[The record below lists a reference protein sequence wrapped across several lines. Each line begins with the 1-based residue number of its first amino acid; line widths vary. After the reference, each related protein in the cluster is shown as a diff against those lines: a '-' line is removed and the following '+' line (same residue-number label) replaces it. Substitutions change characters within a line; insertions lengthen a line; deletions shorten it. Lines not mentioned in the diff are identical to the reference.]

1 MEGVVAARRL
11 RKSMLQGNYLENS
24 NEKRHHVK
32 SNYKV
37 NEKEET
43 NGVFYSIKSKIVI
56 KSIITVT
63 LLIICSIVKLLYK
76 GNLENN
82 QYIKVI
88 VEEYKKD
95 FSKEETLNY
104 FEEKISTIYGN
115 INYLFPDKL
124 VELVTNNY
132 ENSIKPYIL
141 NFSFSNM
148 IKKDNGLRE
157 NVIIYNES
165 KESEVSIYNEEEK
178 KDEPEKVEEIGGMGG
193 GNETLE
199 DSSSINNI
207 DEEVSKIK
215 ELGIEIKWPVKGTIT
230 SKYGEREEIFKDIGK
245 YHTGLDIANKSNT
258 EIFSATSGTVTK
270 IEYNNKYYG
279 NNVEITTNGVVFKYA
294 HLNEILTSEGKT
306 VDNSRVIGKMGSTGY
321 STGPHL
327 HFEIRYENKT
337 IDPEKLLP

>member
-1 MEGVVAARRL
+1 
-11 RKSMLQGNYLENS
+11 
-24 NEKRHHVK
+24 
-32 SNYKV
+32 
-37 NEKEET
+37 
-43 NGVFYSIKSKIVI
+43 
-56 KSIITVT
+56 
-63 LLIICSIVKLLYK
+63 
-76 GNLENN
+76 
-82 QYIKVI
+82 
-88 VEEYKKD
+88 
-95 FSKEETLNY
+95 
-104 FEEKISTIYGN
+104 
-115 INYLFPDKL
+115 
-124 VELVTNNY
+124 
-132 ENSIKPYIL
+132 
-141 NFSFSNM
+141 
-148 IKKDNGLRE
+148 
-157 NVIIYNES
+157 
-165 KESEVSIYNEEEK
+165 
-178 KDEPEKVEEIGGMGG
+178 MGG

-279 NNVEITTNGVVFKYA
+279 NNIEITTNGVVFKYA